1 MPMKERSISQYGI
14 LCGVDPKKHSKM
26 MMRFQVLAA
35 LAVVVCAAMPE
46 SLLERLLEEVAPW
59 LEPMASSS
67 PSAGQVTA
75 KGARGRL

>member
-1 MPMKERSISQYGI
+1 M
-14 LCGVDPKKHSKM
+14 
-26 MMRFQVLAA
+26 
-35 LAVVVCAAMPE
+35 VCAALPE

-59 LEPMASSS
+59 LEPMAGSSSS

>member
-1 MPMKERSISQYGI
+1 M
-14 LCGVDPKKHSKM
+14 V
-26 MMRFQVLAA
+26 
-35 LAVVVCAAMPE
+35 VVVCAAMPE

-67 PSAGQVTA
+67 SPSAGQVTA